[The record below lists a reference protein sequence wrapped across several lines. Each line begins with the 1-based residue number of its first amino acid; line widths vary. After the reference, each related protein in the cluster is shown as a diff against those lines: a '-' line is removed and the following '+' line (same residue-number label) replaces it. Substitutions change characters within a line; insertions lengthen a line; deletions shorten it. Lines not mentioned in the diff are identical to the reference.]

1 MIKIIVTDT
10 DNATLDEYEI
20 INDMKDKGVSPVQMS
35 NNLRN
40 FVEHRFEVKENCE

>member
-10 DNATLDEYEI
+10 DNTVLDEYEI
-20 INDMKDKGVSPVQMS
+20 VDDLKDKGASPVKMS

-40 FVEHRFEVKENCE
+40 LVEHRFEIEED